1 MGGSETI
8 GTVNSEVA
16 LSGGRSLDAGMT
28 KNGHLAIAERGTIP
42 APGWSNPMR
51 DWIRGPCR
59 AGGRWLAVTAS
70 VGVVVALTIPG
81 AQAVEPL
88 AREAALV
95 EGLFVP
101 GRDGDGAA
109 RDAAEVRRLLAGQLD
124 PGGTAVVTAARLLG
138 RVAAWHAVRGD
149 IAMAERTYRDAHAA
163 LAARAARPGKVRV
176 GDFEVGDVSASDA
189 LAENLHAL
197 ALLAEAAGRADEAER
212 LLGQAIEIG
221 DGDGM
226 FTVTRQRRRDLA
238 RLLLRRRK
246 FREAEALVATIE
258 ETSAGAL
265 GIIEDANDPTRRWR
279 VFDRL
284 PFVSSRLDRA
294 LLEAARG
301 ESAAAL
307 AAMDEGRRAMR
318 LWLNQELRILPA
330 RDQLA
335 MIARDD
341 ALGLDTCLSLG
352 VRAAEAAEAA
362 ALSAAWLANGKAAAA
377 EAAADRL
384 RAAQREA
391 EENRPEAR
399 EKLDK
404 LRMVQRRMATAML
417 LGWNG
422 RQLAELER
430 EEEELVNSLGTRSNM
445 TRDDDA
451 NWVELDAIRDRIP
464 AGAVLCDIARF
475 RVRNFESGDPK
486 ADWAPA
492 RYAVWV
498 VPPAGAGP
506 VRIVDLGPAAVIDDR
521 VREWRELL
529 HAALGPRGLIVTE
542 GESRAEDRLAVAGR
556 ALAKLILDPLSEAAG
571 PKAGELIVIP
581 DGPLWLVAW
590 AALPLEDGRYA
601 VERYTIRHVLAARDL
616 VPRAA
621 TVPAGASL
629 KRSRPL
635 ILAAPD
641 FDRGLPAGA
650 AAGPTGRGVG
660 VDARRLLPTVAA
672 LPGTEREAQLVA
684 PLVARAMR
692 SSTDVATEEDATER
706 RFLATPRPEA
716 VVLATH
722 GFFLAGSKSLGGGV
736 VASSLLRSAGL
747 PPNAALD
754 IEPLLTNPL
763 ARCGILLAGCNAA
776 SAGADGADDG
786 ILTGLEIAGC
796 DLRGTKL
803 VVLSACDT
811 AVGLVTDGE
820 GVAGLRQAFQLAG
833 AETVVATLWPIPDAE
848 TVGLMEG
855 MFAALAKGATT
866 THALR
871 DAQRAAIAARREL
884 LEAAHPALW
893 AAFTV
898 TGRGAP

>member
-1 MGGSETI
+1 
-8 GTVNSEVA
+8 
-16 LSGGRSLDAGMT
+16 
-28 KNGHLAIAERGTIP
+28 
-42 APGWSNPMR
+42 MR
-51 DWIRGPCR
+51 DLILAPRR
-59 AGGRWLAVTAS
+59 AGGRRLAAAGW
-70 VGVVVALTIPG
+70 VGVVVALTILS
-81 AQAVEPL
+81 ARAVEPL

-95 EGLFVP
+95 EGLFLP
-101 GRDGDGAA
+101 GRDADAA
-109 RDAAEVRRLLAGQLD
+109 AHDAAEVRRLLAGHLEPAGPSTVD
-124 PGGTAVVTAARLLG
+124 AAHLLG
-138 RVAAWHAVRGD
+138 RVAAWYAVSGD
-149 IAMAERTYRDAHAA
+149 TNTAERLYREANVVLTGGADRLGTARGGEFKVGGVSSALE
-163 LAARAARPGKVRV
+163 LAA
-176 GDFEVGDVSASDA
+176 
-189 LAENLHAL
+189 NMHAL

-226 FTVTRQRRRDLA
+226 FTATRDRRRDLA

-246 FREAEALVATIE
+246 FPEAEALVTTIE
-258 ETSAGAL
+258 ETSAGAV
-265 GIIEDANDPTRRWR
+265 GIIEDSHDPTRRWR

-301 ESAAAL
+301 APAAAL
-307 AAMDEGRRAMR
+307 AAMDDGRRAMR
-318 LWLNQELRILPA
+318 LWLNQELRILPT

-352 VRAAEAAEAA
+352 MRYAAVGGAAE
-362 ALSAAWLANGKAAAA
+362 LSAGWLANGKAAAA

-391 EENRPEAR
+391 EENRPDAR

-404 LRMVQRRMATAML
+404 LRTVQRRMATAML
-417 LGWNG
+417 LGGNG
-422 RQLAELER
+422 RRLAELER
-430 EEEELVNSLGTRSNM
+430 EEKDLVDSLGTRANM
-445 TRDDDA
+445 VRDDDA
-451 NWVELDAIRDRIP
+451 NWVELDAIRARIP

-486 ADWAPA
+486 DDWAPA

-506 VRIVDLGPAAVIDDR
+506 VRIIDLGPAAAIDDC
-521 VREWRELL
+521 VQQWRELL
-529 HAALGPRGLIVTE
+529 DAAMGPRGLIVAE
-542 GESRAEDRLAVAGR
+542 GESRAEARLAAAGR
-556 ALAKLILDPLSEAAG
+556 ALAKLVLDPVLEAAG
-571 PKAGELIVIP
+571 PQADELIVVP

-590 AALPLEDGRYA
+590 AALPLDDGRYA

-621 TVPAGASL
+621 AAPAGAAM

-641 FDRGLPAGA
+641 FNRGLPAGA

-660 VDARRLLPTVAA
+660 VDARRLLHTVAA

-684 PLVARAMR
+684 PLVAQAMR

-706 RFLATPRPEA
+706 RFLATPRPAA
-716 VVLATH
+716 VILATH
-722 GFFLAGSKSLGGGV
+722 GFFLAGSKSPGGGV

-754 IEPLLTNPL
+754 IDPLLTNPL

-776 SAGADGADDG
+776 SANADGADDG

-855 MFAALAKGATT
+855 MFAALAKGAPA

-871 DAQRAAIAARREL
+871 AAQLATIAGRRDL
-884 LEAAHPALW
+884 LETAHPVMW

-898 TGRGAP
+898 TGTGAP

>member
-1 MGGSETI
+1 MPSR
-8 GTVNSEVA
+8 V
-16 LSGGRSLDAGMT
+16 
-28 KNGHLAIAERGTIP
+28 H
-42 APGWSNPMR
+42 
-51 DWIRGPCR
+51 
-59 AGGRWLAVTAS
+59 AS
-70 VGVVVALTIPG
+70 VLWIARMRGVCPALVVACRRPSRAATVIMLGLFG
-81 AQAVEPL
+81 ALIGHRIHADEPL
-88 AREAALV
+88 SREHALV
-95 EGLFVP
+95 DGLFVP
-101 GRDGDGAA
+101 GRDADESA
-109 RDAAEVRRLLAGQLD
+109 RVAAEVRRQLAAHLERAG
-124 PGGTAVVTAARLLG
+124 PSTVAAARSLG
-138 RVAAWHAVRGD
+138 RVAAWYAVRGD
-149 IAMAERTYRDAHAA
+149 TDTAERLYREAMVVLAGGADRLGTGRGGEFKVGGVSSA
-163 LAARAARPGKVRV
+163 L
-176 GDFEVGDVSASDA
+176 E
-189 LAENLHAL
+189 LAEILHAL
-197 ALLAEAAGRADEAER
+197 ALLGEAAGRVTEGER
-212 LLGQAIEIG
+212 LLRQAIEIG

-226 FTVTRQRRRDLA
+226 FTVSRERRRDLA
-238 RLLLRRRK
+238 RMLLRLRK
-246 FREAEALVATIE
+246 FPEAEAIVTTIE

-265 GIIEDANDPTRRWR
+265 GIIEDSNDPTRRWR

-301 ESAAAL
+301 EPAAAL

-318 LWLNQELRILPA
+318 LWLNQELRILPT

-352 VRAAEAAEAA
+352 VRHAAVGGAAEM
-362 ALSAAWLANGKAAAA
+362 SASWLANGKAAAA

-384 RAAQREA
+384 RAAQRDA
-391 EENRPEAR
+391 EENRPDAR
-399 EKLDK
+399 VKLDR
-404 LRMVQRRMATAML
+404 LRAIQRRMAAAML
-417 LGWNG
+417 LGWDG
-422 RQLAELER
+422 RRLAELER
-430 EEEELVNSLGTRSNM
+430 EEDDLVNSLGIRANM
-445 TRDDDA
+445 ARDDDV
-451 NWVELDAIRDRIP
+451 NWVELDAIRARIP

-475 RVRNFESGDPK
+475 RVRTFASGHPK
-486 ADWAPA
+486 DDWEQA

-506 VRIVDLGPAAVIDDR
+506 VRIVDLGPAAAIDDR
-521 VREWRELL
+521 VQQWRELL
-529 HAALGPRGLIVTE
+529 HAAMGPRGLIVTE
-542 GESRAEDRLAVAGR
+542 GESRAEARLAAAGR
-556 ALAKLILDPLSEAAG
+556 ALAKLVLDPVLEAAG
-571 PKAGELIVIP
+571 PQADELIVVP

-590 AALPLEDGRYA
+590 AALPLDDGRYA

-621 TVPAGASL
+621 AGPAGAPM

-641 FDRGLPAGA
+641 FNRGLPAGA
-650 AAGPTGRGVG
+650 AAGSAGRNAG
-660 VDARRLLPTVAA
+660 VDSRRLLPAVAA

-684 PLVARAMR
+684 PLVAGAMQAA
-692 SSTDVATEEDATER
+692 TDVATEEDATER
-706 RFLATPRPEA
+706 RFLATPRPAA

-722 GFFLAGSKSLGGGV
+722 GFFLAGPKSLGDGA

-747 PPNAALD
+747 PPKAALD
-754 IEPLLTNPL
+754 ADPLLINPL

-848 TVGLMEG
+848 TVGLMKE

-871 DAQRAAIAARREL
+871 DAQRATIAARREL
-884 LEAAHPALW
+884 LESAHPAMW

-898 TGRGAP
+898 TGKGAP